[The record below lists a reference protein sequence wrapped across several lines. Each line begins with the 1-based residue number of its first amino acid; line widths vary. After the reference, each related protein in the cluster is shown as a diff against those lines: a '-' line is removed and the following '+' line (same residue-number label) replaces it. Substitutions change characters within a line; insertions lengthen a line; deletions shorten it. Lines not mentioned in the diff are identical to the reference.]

1 MNRTHSDQIARY
13 VTDLQALKNDDRLRG
28 LKPRA
33 GIDFA
38 SNDYLALAS
47 APRMRKA
54 VSAAIEA
61 GTPIGAGGSR
71 LLRGNCEEHESLEA
85 EAARFFGTET
95 ALFFGGGYVANF
107 AVLTTLPQRGD
118 LIVLDSL
125 VHASIH
131 EGARAGRAEFRISTH
146 NDPDSV
152 ENTVRD
158 WRAKGGTG
166 RVWIVA
172 ESLYSMDGDFAP
184 LKDLIA
190 IAERYDAFLMVDEA
204 HATGVYGEQG
214 RGLAAPYEG
223 RENLL
228 VVHTCGKALGAAG
241 ALVTASG
248 VLRDFMMNRCRPFIF
263 ATAPSPL
270 MAVAVREALSILQ
283 EEPERQQRLARLV
296 AFTHREILVRGRSS
310 SSNSQIVP
318 YIVGDNARAMR
329 LASRLQ
335 ARGFDIRGIRPP
347 TVPAGTARLRISLTL
362 NVTEDDVSEMLDAL
376 VEETWGDCSESAD
389 RGDRHRYRNRKD
401 GLFRRTRR
409 SPGREL
415 LEADPGRPRRRDR

>member
-1 MNRTHSDQIARY
+1 MNSIRRAKVGDY
-13 VTDLQALKNDDRLRG
+13 VAALHALREDNRLRG

-47 APRMRKA
+47 APRMKKA
-54 VSAAIEA
+54 VSAALEV

-71 LLRGNCEEHESLEA
+71 LLRGNCEEHETLEK
-85 EAARFFGTET
+85 EAAQFFGAET

-118 LIVLDSL
+118 LLVLDSL

-131 EGARAGRAEFRISTH
+131 EGARAGRAEFRISAH
-146 NDPDSV
+146 NDPQSIED
-152 ENTVRD
+152 TIRD
-158 WRAKGGTG
+158 WRAGGGAG

-184 LKDLIA
+184 LEGLVA
-190 IAERYDAFLMVDEA
+190 IADRYDAFLMVDEA

-214 RGLAAPYEG
+214 RGLTAPYEG

-248 VLRDFMMNRCRPFIF
+248 VLREFMVNRCRPFIF

-270 MAVAVREALSILQ
+270 MAVAVREALFILQ
-283 EEPERQQRLARLV
+283 EEPERQQRLAKLV
-296 AFTHREILVRGRSS
+296 AFTHREMGLRGWRSPS
-310 SSNSQIVP
+310 VSQIVP

-329 LASRLQ
+329 LASALQ
-335 ARGFDIRGIRPP
+335 VRGFDIRGIRPP

-362 NVTEDDVSEMLDAL
+362 NVGEDDVRAMLDAL
-376 VEETWGDCSESAD
+376 FEET
-389 RGDRHRYRNRKD
+389 RGE
-401 GLFRRTRR
+401 TR
-409 SPGREL
+409 
-415 LEADPGRPRRRDR
+415 

>member
-1 MNRTHSDQIARY
+1 MIPIHADKVASY
-13 VTDLQALKNDDRLRG
+13 VTALHALKDDDRLRG

-47 APRMRKA
+47 APRMKKA
-54 VSAAIEA
+54 VWAALEA

-85 EAARFFGTET
+85 EAARVFGAEA

-118 LIVLDSL
+118 LLVLDSL

-131 EGARAGRAEFRISTH
+131 EGARAGRADFRVSTH
-146 NDPDSV
+146 NDSQSV
-152 ENTVRD
+152 EDTIRD
-158 WRAKGGTG
+158 WRREGGVG
-166 RVWIVA
+166 RVWIVV
-172 ESLYSMDGDFAP
+172 ESLYSMDGNFAP
-184 LKDLIA
+184 LAELVEIA
-190 IAERYDAFLMVDEA
+190 DKHDAFLLVDEA

-214 RGLAAPYEG
+214 RGLTAPYEG
-223 RENLL
+223 RENLV

-241 ALVTASG
+241 ALVTAPR
-248 VLRDFMMNRCRPFIF
+248 VLRDFMVNRCRPFIF

-270 MAVAVREALSILQ
+270 TAVAVREALSILQ
-283 EEPERQQRLARLV
+283 DEPERQQRLTNLI
-296 AFTHREILVRGRSS
+296 AFTHREIGARSGWRLS
-310 SSNSQIVP
+310 GSQILP
-318 YIVGDNARAMR
+318 YIVGDNARAMT
-329 LASRLQ
+329 LASALQ

-362 NVTEDDVSEMLDAL
+362 NIVENDVRAMLDAL
-376 VEETWGDCSESAD
+376 TEETG
-389 RGDRHRYRNRKD
+389 G
-401 GLFRRTRR
+401 
-409 SPGREL
+409 
-415 LEADPGRPRRRDR
+415 EAR

>member
-1 MNRTHSDQIARY
+1 MNSIHKAKVGDY
-13 VTDLQALKNDDRLRG
+13 VAALHALKVDNRLRG

-47 APRMRKA
+47 APRMKKA
-54 VSAAIEA
+54 VYAALEA

-71 LLRGNCEEHESLEA
+71 LLRGNCDEHETLEA
-85 EAARFFGTET
+85 EAAQFFGAET
-95 ALFFGGGYVANF
+95 ALFLGGGYIANF
-107 AVLTTLPQRGD
+107 AVLTTLPQRSD
-118 LIVLDSL
+118 LLVLDSL

-131 EGARAGRAEFRISTH
+131 EGARAGRAEFRISDH
-146 NDPDSV
+146 NDAQSV
-152 ENTVRD
+152 EDTIRD
-158 WRAKGGTG
+158 WRAEGGTG

-184 LKDLIA
+184 LEGLVA
-190 IAERYDAFLMVDEA
+190 IADRYDAFLMVDEA

-214 RGLAAPYEG
+214 RGLTAPYEG
-223 RENLL
+223 RDNLL

-248 VLRDFMMNRCRPFIF
+248 VLRDFMVNRCRPFIF

-270 MAVAVREALSILQ
+270 MAVAVREALFILQ
-283 EEPERQQRLARLV
+283 HEPERQQRLAKLV
-296 AFTHREILVRGRSS
+296 AFTHREMGLRGWRSPS
-310 SSNSQIVP
+310 ASQIVP

-347 TVPAGTARLRISLTL
+347 TVPADTARLRISLTL
-362 NVTEDDVSEMLDAL
+362 NVGEDDVRAMLDAL
-376 VEETWGDCSESAD
+376 FEET
-389 RGDRHRYRNRKD
+389 RG
-401 GLFRRTRR
+401 
-409 SPGREL
+409 
-415 LEADPGRPRRRDR
+415 EAR